1 MSAILLKDQTDNGK
15 QVTLSLGQVLAIR
28 LPENP
33 TTGYGWAVD
42 EPRSP
47 DKHTNVVTLESTNF
61 TMEPTAGVGGG
72 GVRTF
77 MFKVVQIGVM
87 QLHLKLWHRWEQDI
101 IDRFNLV
108 VHVSE

>member
-1 MSAILLKDQTDNGK
+1 MSAILFKDQTDNGK
-15 QVTLSLGQVLAIR
+15 QVTLSVGQVLAIR

-33 TTGYGWAVD
+33 TTGYRWAVD
-42 EPRSP
+42 EPSLP
-47 DKHTNVVTLESTNF
+47 NKHTNVITLESANF
-61 TMEPTAGVGGG
+61 AMELTAGVGGS

-77 MFKVVQIGVM
+77 MFKVVQTGIT